1 MSDQRDE
8 HEPEGAPSM
17 NRKITIAIPELDV
30 TSTVRLLTELAPRTC
45 DAIWNVLEEPVER
58 RLIHTT
64 VTGSV
69 VFFYDFP
76 PLEGAP
82 ELPLENHTIYPKAGE
97 ILYFYQP
104 WNGLKG
110 LADHD
115 PSWRRPQDDVHEM
128 FFAYGDANLRM
139 PMEEGWRGSVW
150 GVIEEGLDDFAKA
163 CRWMRM
169 EGTKRIT
176 LSRQNS

>member
-1 MSDQRDE
+1 ME
-8 HEPEGAPSM
+8 
-17 NRKITIAIPELDV
+17 RKIELAIPDLDV
-30 TSTVRLLTELAPRTC
+30 TATVRLLTERAPRTC
-45 DAIWNVLEEPVER
+45 AAIWDALEAPVER

-69 VFFYDFP
+69 VFFYNFP
-76 PLEGAP
+76 PLDGAA

-104 WNGLKG
+104 WNGMRD

-115 PSWRRPQDDVHEM
+115 PSWRNPYDDVHEM
-128 FFAYGDANLRM
+128 YFAYGAANLRM
-139 PMEEGWRGSVW
+139 PTEDGWRGSVW
-150 GVIEEGLDDFAKA
+150 GVIEEGLDDFARA

-169 EGTKRIT
+169 EGTKNIIMRR
-176 LSRQNS
+176 LPAAGSE